1 MSKFERLSYSPIKN
15 ERKILVLLFETLA
28 MFAYV
33 YALTC
38 SRNSEEIEDQAIGSA
53 LLCVAIL
60 SRLNGV
66 SRL

>member
-1 MSKFERLSYSPIKN
+1 M
-15 ERKILVLLFETLA
+15 VLLFETLA

-60 SRLNGV
+60 SRLNGANINL
-66 SRL
+66 SITLAHILRR